1 MVKNLI
7 LDLDNTLYG
16 YDTPHK
22 QAMDTVLKAFAERF
36 AISDDQTRSTFD
48 RARKKTHLELPAR
61 AASHNRLLYFQ
72 KMFEEN
78 GINCMPHALEF
89 YELYWSTF
97 LEGMQLFEG
106 VEDYLQAHRA
116 QGGKVCVLTDLTAHI
131 QYRKI
136 NKLDL
141 YQYLDFLVT
150 SEEVG
155 IEKPHP
161 YTFTKALQKLGCTP
175 EEALMIGDS
184 WSKDIQGANF
194 MGISSVWIN
203 HHGEE
208 RALQDNI
215 TEVSRFNEINTH
227 GR

>member
-16 YDTPHK
+16 YDVPHK
-22 QAMDTVLKAFAERF
+22 QAMATVLKMFSDRF
-36 AISDDQTRSTFD
+36 AISDEQTQSSFD

-78 GINCMPHALEF
+78 GLNCMPHALEL
-89 YELYWSTF
+89 YEEYWGTF
-97 LEGMQLFEG
+97 LEAMQLFEG
-106 VEDYLQAHRA
+106 VEDYLEGHRS

-136 NKLDL
+136 KKLDL
-141 YQYLDFLVT
+141 HKHLDFLVT
-150 SEEVG
+150 SEEAG

-161 YTFTKALQKLGCTP
+161 YMFTKALQKLGCSP

-184 WSKDIQGANF
+184 WSKDIQGANA
-194 MGISSVWIN
+194 MGIPSIWIN

-208 RALQDNI
+208 RFLQESI
-215 TEVSRFNEINTH
+215 TEVSRFEEINTH
-227 GR
+227 GK